1 MMVMKR
7 KHEVPP
13 HLGVLHLKSHQEFQ
27 ALAMME
33 VVDVVIIAPFIVIA
47 SIHPTKQQEDD

>member
-1 MMVMKR
+1 MMVMKK

-13 HLGVLHLKSHQEFQ
+13 HLCVLHLKTHREFQ
-27 ALAMME
+27 ALEMME

-47 SIHPTKQQEDD
+47 SIHPIKQQEDD